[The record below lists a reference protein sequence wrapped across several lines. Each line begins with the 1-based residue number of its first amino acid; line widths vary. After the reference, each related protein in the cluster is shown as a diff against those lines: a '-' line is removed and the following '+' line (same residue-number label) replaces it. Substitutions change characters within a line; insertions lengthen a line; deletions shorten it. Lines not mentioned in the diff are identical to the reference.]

1 MAIVG
6 GVRDRSSE
14 RQRQEHAGLQ
24 AKGAWSMSE
33 TAAPPAGVGKVRKDL
48 DRAVIRFAG
57 DSGDGMQ
64 LTGEQFTTESAWAG
78 NDIATLPNFPAEIR
92 APAGTLF
99 GVSSFQ
105 LQFGSQRVYTPG
117 DRLDCLVAMNPA
129 ALKVHL
135 RDLKTGGLLIV
146 NTSAFD
152 KRNLDKA
159 GYASNPLDDPT
170 LAERYRLHKVD
181 MTGLTHKAIQD
192 LALNTKEKDRTK
204 NFFALGLVSW
214 IYTRPLEPTLDWI
227 GKRFAKNQAFAEA
240 NTRVLKAGHA
250 FGETAEIFAEHYTVE
265 PAEMAPGLYRAMTG
279 NRALAWGLLA
289 AAERSKVPVVYG
301 AYPITP
307 ASSVLEE
314 LAMHKRFRLRTIQAE
329 DEIAAV
335 TAAIGASFG
344 GAIGVTGSSGPG
356 IALKGEGIGLAV
368 TAELPLVVLNIQ
380 RAGPSTGMPTKTEQ
394 ADLMQALYGRNS
406 ESPVVVLAP
415 ATPGDCF
422 YLAYEAVRIAAK
434 YMVPVIVLSD
444 GFLANGSEPW
454 LIPDPSTLPP
464 IEINY
469 RTEREGFFPYLRDPA
484 TLARPWVR
492 PGTPGL
498 EHRIGG
504 IEKQDVT
511 GNISYDPENHDHMVR
526 TRAEKVRRVAQ
537 EIPPTSIN
545 GPATGDLL
553 VVGWGGT
560 YGAITAAVE
569 QAQAE
574 GKSVASIHLRHL
586 NPLPPDLGHILR
598 EYRKVLVPEI
608 NSGQLVRVIRA
619 EYLVDAV
626 GFNRVRGL
634 PLASD
639 EIHEAINQLL
649 GGRA

>member
-1 MAIVG
+1 
-6 GVRDRSSE
+6 
-14 RQRQEHAGLQ
+14 
-24 AKGAWSMSE
+24 MSE
-33 TAAPPAGVGKVRKDL
+33 TAVPVKAIAKPRKDL

-146 NTSAFD
+146 NTAAFD

-159 GYASNPLDDPT
+159 GYAANPLDDPA
-170 LAERYRLHKVD
+170 LGERYRLHKVD
-181 MTGLTHKAIQD
+181 MTALTHEAIKD
-192 LALNTKEKDRTK
+192 LPLNAKEKDRTK

-214 IYTRPLEPTLDWI
+214 IYTRPLEPTLEWI
-227 GKRFAKNQAFAEA
+227 GKKFAKSAAIADA

-250 FGETAEIFAEHYTVE
+250 YGETAEIFSEHYAIE
-265 PAEMAPGLYRAMTG
+265 PAEMAPGVYRAMTG
-279 NRALAWGLLA
+279 NQAIAWGLLA
-289 AAERSKVPVVYG
+289 AAERSQLPIVYG

-307 ASSVLEE
+307 ASGILEH
-314 LAMHKRFRLRTIQAE
+314 LALYKRFRIRTIQAE

-335 TAAIGASFG
+335 TAAIGAAFG
-344 GAIGVTGSSGPG
+344 GAIGVTASSGPG

-368 TAELPLVVLNIQ
+368 TAELPLVVFDIQ
-380 RAGPSTGMPTKTEQ
+380 RGGPSTGLPTKTEQ

-406 ESPVVVLAP
+406 ESPVVVIAP
-415 ATPGDCF
+415 ASPGDCF
-422 YLAYEAVRIAAK
+422 YIAYEAVRIAAK

-464 IEINY
+464 IDVQF

-511 GNISYDPENHDHMVR
+511 GNISYDPDNHDHMVR

-545 GPATGDLL
+545 GPATGDLI

-560 YGAITAAVE
+560 YGAITAAAE
-569 QAQAE
+569 RAQLD
-574 GKSVASIHLRHL
+574 GKSVASVHLRHL

-608 NSGQLVRVIRA
+608 NSGQLVRVLRA

-634 PLASD
+634 PLSTD
-639 EIHEAINQLL
+639 EIYEAINQLT
-649 GGRA
+649 GSQV

>member
-1 MAIVG
+1 
-6 GVRDRSSE
+6 
-14 RQRQEHAGLQ
+14 
-24 AKGAWSMSE
+24 MSE
-33 TAAPPAGVGKVRKDL
+33 TATPVTGSGKVRKEL

-78 NDIATLPNFPAEIR
+78 NDLATLPNFPAEIR

-135 RDLKTGGLLIV
+135 SDLKPGGLLIV
-146 NTSAFD
+146 NTAAYE

-159 GYASNPLDDPT
+159 GYASNPLDDPA

-181 MTGLTHKAIQD
+181 MSGLTHQAITD
-192 LALNTKEKDRTK
+192 LKLDTKEKDRTK

-227 GKRFAKNQAFAEA
+227 NTKFAKSAAIAEA

-250 FGETAEIFAEHYTVE
+250 FGETAEFFEESYTIE
-265 PAEMAPGLYRAMTG
+265 RAEMTPGLYRAMTG

-289 AAERSKVPVVYG
+289 AAERCKVPVVYG

-314 LAMHKRFRLRTIQAE
+314 LAMHKRFRIRTIQAE

-335 TAAIGASFG
+335 TSAIGAAFG
-344 GAIGVTGSSGPG
+344 GAIGVTCSSGPG

-368 TAELPLVVLNIQ
+368 TAELPLVIFNIQ

-406 ESPVVVLAP
+406 EAPIVVLAP

-422 YLAYEAVRIAAK
+422 YIAYESVRIAIK
-434 YMVPVIVLSD
+434 YMVPVMVLSD

-454 LIPDPSTLPP
+454 LIPDPTTLPP
-464 IEINY
+464 IDVQFRSEK
-469 RTEREGFFPYLRDPA
+469 EGFFPYLRDPA

-492 PGTPGL
+492 PGTAGL

-504 IEKQDVT
+504 LEKQDVT

-526 TRAEKVRRVAQ
+526 TRAEKVRRVGQ

-545 GPATGDLL
+545 GPATGDVL

-560 YGAITAAVE
+560 YGSITAAVE
-569 QAQAE
+569 RAQAE
-574 GKSVASIHLRHL
+574 GRSVASIHLRHL

-598 EYRKVLVPEI
+598 EYRRVLVPEI
-608 NSGQLVRVIRA
+608 NSGQLVRVLRA

-639 EIHEAINQLL
+639 EIYDAIIQL
-649 GGRA
+649 GSQK

>member
-1 MAIVG
+1 
-6 GVRDRSSE
+6 
-14 RQRQEHAGLQ
+14 
-24 AKGAWSMSE
+24 MSE
-33 TAAPPAGVGKVRKDL
+33 TATPVKGAGKSRKEL

-78 NDIATLPNFPAEIR
+78 NDLATLPNFPAEIR

-105 LQFGSQRVYTPG
+105 LQFGSLRVYTPG

-135 RDLKTGGLLIV
+135 ADLKPGGLLIV
-146 NTSAFD
+146 NTAAFE

-159 GYASNPLDDPT
+159 GYPDNPLDAPA

-181 MTGLTHKAIQD
+181 MTALTIQAIAD
-192 LALNTKEKDRTK
+192 LKLDTKEKDRTK

-227 GKRFAKNQAFAEA
+227 TKKFAKMPAIAEA

-250 FGETAEIFAEHYTVE
+250 FGETAELFEESYTIE
-265 PAEMAPGLYRAMTG
+265 RAEMTPGLYRAMTG

-289 AAERSKVPVVYG
+289 AAERCKVPVVYG

-314 LAMHKRFRLRTIQAE
+314 LAMHKRFRIRTIQAE

-335 TAAIGASFG
+335 TSAIGAAFG
-344 GAIGVTGSSGPG
+344 GAIGVTCSSGPG

-368 TAELPLVVLNIQ
+368 TAELPLVIFNIQ

-406 ESPVVVLAP
+406 EAPIVVLAP

-422 YLAYEAVRIAAK
+422 YIAYESVRIAIK
-434 YMVPVIVLSD
+434 YMVPVMVLSD

-454 LIPDPSTLPP
+454 LIPDPATLPP
-464 IEINY
+464 IDVQFRSEK
-469 RTEREGFFPYLRDPA
+469 EGFFPYLRDPA

-526 TRAEKVRRVAQ
+526 TRAEKVRRVGQ

-545 GPATGDLL
+545 GPATGDVL

-560 YGAITAAVE
+560 YGSITAAVE
-569 QAQAE
+569 RAQAE
-574 GKSVASIHLRHL
+574 GRSVASIHLRHL

-598 EYRKVLVPEI
+598 EYRRVLVPEI
-608 NSGQLVRVIRA
+608 NSGQLVRVLRA

-634 PLASD
+634 PLASE
-639 EIHEAINQLL
+639 EIYDAIIQL
-649 GGRA
+649 GSQK

>member
-1 MAIVG
+1 
-6 GVRDRSSE
+6 
-14 RQRQEHAGLQ
+14 
-24 AKGAWSMSE
+24 MSE
-33 TAAPPAGVGKVRKDL
+33 TATPVKGAGKGRKEL

-78 NDIATLPNFPAEIR
+78 NDLATLPNFPAEIR

-105 LQFGSQRVYTPG
+105 LQFGSLRVYTPG

-135 RDLKTGGLLIV
+135 ADLKPGGLLIV
-146 NTSAFD
+146 NTAAFE

-159 GYASNPLDDPT
+159 GYPENPLDAPA

-181 MTGLTHKAIQD
+181 MTALTIQAISD
-192 LALNTKEKDRTK
+192 LKLDTKEKDRTK

-227 GKRFAKNQAFAEA
+227 TKKFSKMPAIAEA

-250 FGETAEIFAEHYTVE
+250 FGETAEFFEESYTIE
-265 PAEMAPGLYRAMTG
+265 PAEMTPGLYRAMTG

-289 AAERSKVPVVYG
+289 AAERCKVPVVYG

-314 LAMHKRFRLRTIQAE
+314 LALHKRFRIRTIQAE

-335 TAAIGASFG
+335 TSAIGAAFG
-344 GAIGVTGSSGPG
+344 GAIGVTCSSGPG

-368 TAELPLVVLNIQ
+368 TAELPLVIFNIQ

-406 ESPVVVLAP
+406 EAPIVVLAP

-422 YLAYEAVRIAAK
+422 YIAYESVRIAIK
-434 YMVPVIVLSD
+434 YMVPVMVLSD

-454 LIPDPSTLPP
+454 LIPDPTTLPP
-464 IEINY
+464 IEVQF
-469 RTEREGFFPYLRDPA
+469 RAEKEGFFPYLRDPA

-526 TRAEKVRRVAQ
+526 TRAEKVRRVGQ

-545 GPATGDLL
+545 GPATGDVL

-560 YGAITAAVE
+560 YGSITAAVE
-569 QAQAE
+569 RAQGE
-574 GKSVASIHLRHL
+574 GRSVASIHLRHL

-598 EYRKVLVPEI
+598 EYRRVLVPEI
-608 NSGQLVRVIRA
+608 NSGQLVRVLRA

-634 PLASD
+634 PLASE
-639 EIHEAINQLL
+639 EIYDTIIQL
-649 GGRA
+649 GSQK

>member
-1 MAIVG
+1 MGQIATPAT
-6 GVRDRSSE
+6 GVEKS
-14 RQRQEHAGLQ
+14 
-24 AKGAWSMSE
+24 
-33 TAAPPAGVGKVRKDL
+33 RKAL

-64 LTGEQFTTESAWAG
+64 LTGEQFTTESAVAG
-78 NDIATLPNFPAEIR
+78 NDLATLPNFPAEIR

-146 NTSAFD
+146 NTQAFD

-159 GYASNPLDDPT
+159 GYAANPLDEPA

-181 MTGLTHKAIQD
+181 MTGLTHEAIKD
-192 LALNTKEKDRTK
+192 LPLNTKEKDRTK

-214 IYTRPLEPTLDWI
+214 IYTRPLEPTLVWI
-227 GKRFAKNQAFAEA
+227 EKRFAKNKDIADA

-250 FGETAEIFAEHYTVE
+250 FGETAEIFGEHYAIE

-279 NRALAWGLLA
+279 NRALAWGILA
-289 AAERSKVPVVYG
+289 AAQRSKVPVVYG

-307 ASSVLEE
+307 ASDVLHE
-314 LAMHKRFRLRTIQAE
+314 LAMHKRFRVRTIQAE

-344 GAIGVTGSSGPG
+344 GAIGVTASSGPG
-356 IALKGEGIGLAV
+356 IALKSEGIGLAV
-368 TAELPLVVLNIQ
+368 TAELPLVILNIQ

-406 ESPVVVLAP
+406 EAPVVVLAP

-422 YLAYEAVRIAAK
+422 YIAYEAVRLAAK

-454 LIPDPSTLPP
+454 LIPDATKLPP
-464 IEINY
+464 IEITF
-469 RTEREGFFPYLRDPA
+469 RTEQEGFFPYLRDPA

-526 TRAEKVRRVAQ
+526 TRAEKVRRVGQ

-560 YGAITAAVE
+560 YGSITAAVE
-569 QAQAE
+569 QAQTA
-574 GKSVASIHLRHL
+574 GKSVASVHLRHL

-608 NSGQLVRVIRA
+608 NSGQLVRVLRA

-634 PLASD
+634 PLASE
-639 EIHEAINQLL
+639 EIYEAIIQLL
-649 GGRA
+649 GSKP

>member
-1 MAIVG
+1 MAEVAMA
-6 GVRDRSSE
+6 V
-14 RQRQEHAGLQ
+14 AGAVKPRREL
-24 AKGAWSMSE
+24 A
-33 TAAPPAGVGKVRKDL
+33 
-48 DRAVIRFAG
+48 RAVVRFAG

-78 NDIATLPNFPAEIR
+78 NDVATLPNFPAEIR

-129 ALKVHL
+129 ALKVHVA
-135 RDLKTGGLLIV
+135 DLKPGGLLVV

-159 GYASNPLDDPT
+159 GYPSNPLDDPT
-170 LAERYRLHKVD
+170 LGERYRLHKVD
-181 MTGLTHKAIQD
+181 MTALTYEALKD
-192 LALNTKEKDRTK
+192 LALNTKEKDRCK

-214 IYTRPLEPTLDWI
+214 IYTRPLEPTLEWI
-227 GKRFAKNQAFAEA
+227 GKRFSKSPTLADA
-240 NTRVLKAGHA
+240 NRRVLKAGHA
-250 FGETAEIFAEHYTVE
+250 FGETAEIFGEHYTIE
-265 PAEMAPGLYRAMTG
+265 PAQMAPGLYRAMTG

-289 AAERSKVPVVYG
+289 AAQRSKLPIVYG

-307 ASSVLEE
+307 ASGILEE
-314 LAMHKRFRLRTIQAE
+314 LAMHKRFRIRTIQAE

-344 GAIGVTGSSGPG
+344 GAVGITGSSGPG
-356 IALKGEGIGLAV
+356 IALKGEAIGLAV
-368 TAELPLVVLNIQ
+368 MAELPLVVFNVQ
-380 RAGPSTGMPTKTEQ
+380 RGGPSTGLPTKTEQ

-422 YLAYEAVRIAAK
+422 FVAYEAVRVAVK

-454 LIPDPSTLPP
+454 LIPDATALPP
-464 IEINY
+464 IDVEF

-484 TLARPWVR
+484 TLSRPWVR

-511 GNISYDPENHDHMVR
+511 GNISYDPDNHDHMVR

-537 EIPPTSIN
+537 EIPPTTVN
-545 GPATGDLL
+545 GPAGGDVL

-560 YGAITAAVE
+560 FGSITSAVE
-569 QAQAE
+569 RVQS
-574 GKSVASIHLRHL
+574 GGRSVASVHLRYL
-586 NPLPPDLGHILR
+586 NPLPPDLGHLLR
-598 EYRKVLVPEI
+598 QYRRVLVPEI
-608 NSGQLVRVIRA
+608 NSGQLVRVLRA

-634 PLASD
+634 PLSSD
-639 EIHEAINQLL
+639 ELCDAINQLL
-649 GGRA
+649 GSQ

>member
-1 MAIVG
+1 
-6 GVRDRSSE
+6 
-14 RQRQEHAGLQ
+14 
-24 AKGAWSMSE
+24 MSE
-33 TAAPPAGVGKVRKDL
+33 TATPVKGAGKSRKEL

-78 NDIATLPNFPAEIR
+78 NDLATLPNFPAEIR

-105 LQFGSQRVYTPG
+105 LQFGSLRVYTPG

-135 RDLKTGGLLIV
+135 ADLKPGGLLIV
-146 NTSAFD
+146 NTAAFE

-159 GYASNPLDDPT
+159 GYPDNPLDAPA

-181 MTGLTHKAIQD
+181 MTALTIQAIAD
-192 LALNTKEKDRTK
+192 LKLDTKEKDRTK

-227 GKRFAKNQAFAEA
+227 TKKFAKMPAIAEA

-250 FGETAEIFAEHYTVE
+250 FGETAEFFEESYTIE
-265 PAEMAPGLYRAMTG
+265 RAEMTPGLYRAMTG

-289 AAERSKVPVVYG
+289 AAERCKVPVVYG

-314 LAMHKRFRLRTIQAE
+314 LAMHKRFRIRTIQAE

-335 TAAIGASFG
+335 TSAIGAAFG
-344 GAIGVTGSSGPG
+344 GAIGVTCTSGPG

-368 TAELPLVVLNIQ
+368 TAELPLVIFNIQ

-406 ESPVVVLAP
+406 EAPIVVLAP

-422 YLAYEAVRIAAK
+422 YIAYESVRIAIK
-434 YMVPVIVLSD
+434 YMVPVMVLSD

-454 LIPDPSTLPP
+454 LIPDPTTLPP
-464 IEINY
+464 IDVQFRSEK
-469 RTEREGFFPYLRDPA
+469 EGFFPYLRDPA

-492 PGTPGL
+492 PGTAGL

-504 IEKQDVT
+504 LEKQDVT

-526 TRAEKVRRVAQ
+526 TRAEKVRRVGQ

-545 GPATGDLL
+545 GPATGDVL

-560 YGAITAAVE
+560 YGSITAAVE
-569 QAQAE
+569 RAQAE
-574 GKSVASIHLRHL
+574 GRSVASIHLRHL

-598 EYRKVLVPEI
+598 EYRRVLVPEI
-608 NSGQLVRVIRA
+608 NSGQLVRVLRA

-639 EIHEAINQLL
+639 EIYDAIIQL
-649 GGRA
+649 GSQK

>member
-1 MAIVG
+1 
-6 GVRDRSSE
+6 
-14 RQRQEHAGLQ
+14 
-24 AKGAWSMSE
+24 MSE
-33 TAAPPAGVGKVRKDL
+33 TATPVKGVGKVTKEL

-78 NDIATLPNFPAEIR
+78 NDLATLPNFPAEIR

-135 RDLKTGGLLIV
+135 SDLKPGGLLIV
-146 NTSAFD
+146 NTSAYE

-159 GYASNPLDDPT
+159 GYASNPLDDPA

-181 MTGLTHKAIQD
+181 MSGLTHQAISD
-192 LALNTKEKDRTK
+192 LKLDTKEKDRTK

-227 GKRFAKNQAFAEA
+227 NTKFAKNAAIAEA

-250 FGETAEIFAEHYTVE
+250 FGETAEFFEESYRIER
-265 PAEMAPGLYRAMTG
+265 AEMAPGLYRAMTG

-289 AAERSKVPVVYG
+289 ASQRSTLPIVYG

-314 LAMHKRFRLRTIQAE
+314 LAMHKRFRVRTIQAE
-329 DEIAAV
+329 DEIAAA
-335 TAAIGASFG
+335 TAAIGAAFG
-344 GAIGVTGSSGPG
+344 GAIGVTCSSGPG
-356 IALKGEGIGLAV
+356 IALKGEAIGLAV
-368 TAELPLVVLNIQ
+368 TAELPLVILNIQ

-406 ESPVVVLAP
+406 ESPIVVLAP

-422 YLAYEAVRIAAK
+422 YIAYEAVRIAVK
-434 YMVPVIVLSD
+434 YMVPVMVLSD

-454 LIPDPSTLPP
+454 LIPDPATLPP
-464 IEINY
+464 LDVRF
-469 RTEREGFFPYLRDPA
+469 RTETEGFFPYLRDPA

-526 TRAEKVRRVAQ
+526 TRAEKVRRVGQ

-560 YGAITAAVE
+560 YGSITAAVE
-569 QAQAE
+569 RAQAA

-608 NSGQLVRVIRA
+608 NSGQLVRVLRA

-634 PLASD
+634 PLASE
-639 EIHEAINQLL
+639 EILDAINQLS
-649 GGRA
+649 GSQQ

>member
-1 MAIVG
+1 
-6 GVRDRSSE
+6 
-14 RQRQEHAGLQ
+14 
-24 AKGAWSMSE
+24 MSE
-33 TAAPPAGVGKVRKDL
+33 TVAPVRTAAKQLREL
-48 DRAVIRFAG
+48 DRAVVRFAG

-135 RDLKTGGLLIV
+135 SDLKPGGLLVV
-146 NTSAFD
+146 NTNAFD

-159 GYASNPLDDPT
+159 GYPSNPLDDPA

-181 MTGLTHKAIQD
+181 MTALTLEAIKD
-192 LALNTKEKDRTK
+192 LSLNQKEKERTK
-204 NFFALGLVSW
+204 NFFALGVVSW
-214 IYTRPLEPTLDWI
+214 IYTRPLEPTLEWI
-227 GKRFAKNQAFAEA
+227 KKKFAKNQVIAEA
-240 NTRVLKAGHA
+240 NARVLKAGHA
-250 FGETAEIFAEHYTVE
+250 FGETAEIFAEHYAVE
-265 PAEMAPGLYRAMTG
+265 AAELPPGLYRAMTG

-289 AAERSKVPVVYG
+289 AAQRSKLPVVYG

-307 ASSVLEE
+307 ASGILEE
-314 LAMHKRFRLRTIQAE
+314 LAMHKRFRIRTIQAE

-344 GAIGVTGSSGPG
+344 GAIGVTASSGPG

-368 TAELPLVVLNIQ
+368 TAELPLVIFDIQ
-380 RAGPSTGMPTKTEQ
+380 RGGPSTGLPTKTEQ

-422 YLAYEAVRIAAK
+422 YIAYEAVRIATK
-434 YMVPVIVLSD
+434 YMTPVLVLSD

-454 LIPDPSTLPP
+454 PVPDINSLPP
-464 IEINY
+464 IDVQF
-469 RTEREGFFPYLRDPA
+469 RTEKEGFFPYLRDPA

-504 IEKQDVT
+504 IEKQDV
-511 GNISYDPENHDHMVR
+511 M
-526 TRAEKVRRVAQ
+526 RAEKVRRVAQ

-569 QAQAE
+569 RTQLE
-574 GKSVASIHLRHL
+574 GQSVASVHLRYL

-608 NSGQLVRVIRA
+608 NSGQLVRVLRA

-634 PLASD
+634 PLATD
-639 EIHEAINQLL
+639 EIYEAIKQLL
-649 GGRA
+649 GSAS

>member
-1 MAIVG
+1 
-6 GVRDRSSE
+6 
-14 RQRQEHAGLQ
+14 
-24 AKGAWSMSE
+24 MSE
-33 TAAPPAGVGKVRKDL
+33 TATPVTGGRKSRKEL

-78 NDIATLPNFPAEIR
+78 NDLATLPNFPAEIR

-135 RDLKTGGLLIV
+135 GDLKPGGLLIV
-146 NTSAFD
+146 NAAAYE

-159 GYASNPLDDPT
+159 GYAQNPLDDPA

-181 MTGLTHKAIQD
+181 MSGLTHEAIKD
-192 LALNTKEKDRTK
+192 LPLNTKEKDRTK

-227 GKRFAKNQAFAEA
+227 GKKFAKNPQFAEA

-250 FGETAEIFAEHYTVE
+250 FGETAEFFEESYGIA

-289 AAERSKVPVVYG
+289 AAQRSQQPIVYG

-314 LAMHKRFRLRTIQAE
+314 LAMHKRFRIRTIQAE
-329 DEIAAV
+329 DEIAAA

-344 GAIGVTGSSGPG
+344 GAIGVTCSSGPG
-356 IALKGEGIGLAV
+356 IALKGEAIGLAI
-368 TAELPLVVLNIQ
+368 TAELPLVILNIQ

-406 ESPVVVLAP
+406 ESPLVVLAP

-422 YLAYEAVRIAAK
+422 YVAYEAVRIAVK
-434 YMVPVIVLSD
+434 YMVPVMVLSD

-454 LIPDPSTLPP
+454 LIPDPATLPP
-464 IEINY
+464 IDIAFRSEK
-469 RTEREGFFPYLRDPA
+469 EGFFPYLRDPA

-504 IEKQDVT
+504 LEKQDVT
-511 GNISYDPENHDHMVR
+511 GNISYDPDNHDHMVR

-545 GPATGDLL
+545 GPATGDVL

-569 QAQAE
+569 RAQAE
-574 GKSVASIHLRHL
+574 GRSVASIHLRHL
-586 NPLPPDLGHILR
+586 NPLPPDLGHLLR

-608 NSGQLVRVIRA
+608 NSGQLVRVLRA

-634 PLASD
+634 PLASED
-639 EIHEAINQLL
+639 IYDAIIQL
-649 GGRA
+649 GSQK

>member
-1 MAIVG
+1 
-6 GVRDRSSE
+6 
-14 RQRQEHAGLQ
+14 
-24 AKGAWSMSE
+24 MSE
-33 TAAPPAGVGKVRKDL
+33 TAA
-48 DRAVIRFAG
+48 RAVTAPKPRRDLARAVVRFAG

-64 LTGEQFTTESAWAG
+64 LTGEQFTLESAVAG
-78 NDIATLPNFPAEIR
+78 SDLATLPNFPAEIR

-129 ALKVHL
+129 ALKVHVD
-135 RDLKTGGLLIV
+135 DLKPGGLLIV
-146 NTSAFD
+146 NTTAFD
-152 KRNLDKA
+152 RRNLDKA
-159 GYASNPLDDPT
+159 GYAANPLDDPT

-181 MTGLTHKAIQD
+181 MTALTLEAIQD
-192 LALNTKEKDRTK
+192 LPLNTKEKDRTK

-214 IYTRPLEPTLDWI
+214 IYTRPLDPTLDWI
-227 GKRFAKNQAFAEA
+227 KKKFAKNTTIAEA
-240 NTRVLKAGHA
+240 NVRVLKAGHA
-250 FGETAEIFAEHYTVE
+250 FGETAEIFSECYQLE

-289 AAERSKVPVVYG
+289 AAERSKVPIVYG

-307 ASSVLEE
+307 ASGILEE
-314 LAMHKRFRLRTIQAE
+314 LAMHKRFRIRTIQAE
-329 DEIAAV
+329 DEIAAAS
-335 TAAIGASFG
+335 AAIGASFG
-344 GAIGVTGSSGPG
+344 GAVGVTASSGPG
-356 IALKGEGIGLAV
+356 IALKGEAIGLAV
-368 TAELPLVVLNIQ
+368 TAELPLVIFDIQ
-380 RAGPSTGMPTKTEQ
+380 RGGPSTGLPTKTEQ

-406 ESPVVVLAP
+406 EAPVVVLAP

-422 YLAYEAVRIAAK
+422 FIAYEAVRIATK

-454 LIPDPSTLPP
+454 RIPDPSTLPP
-464 IEINY
+464 IEVHF
-469 RTEREGFFPYLRDPA
+469 RTDPAGFFPYLRDPA
-484 TLARPWVR
+484 TLGRPWVR

-504 IEKQDVT
+504 IEKQDGT
-511 GNISYDPENHDHMVR
+511 GDISYDPDNHDHMVR

-569 QAQAE
+569 RSQAD
-574 GKSVASIHLRHL
+574 GKAVASVHLRHL

-598 EYRKVLVPEI
+598 EYRRVLVPEI
-608 NSGQLVRVIRA
+608 NSGQLVRVLRA

-634 PLASD
+634 PLATED
-639 EIHEAINQLL
+639 ICDTINQLL
-649 GGRA
+649 EGH

>member
-1 MAIVG
+1 
-6 GVRDRSSE
+6 
-14 RQRQEHAGLQ
+14 
-24 AKGAWSMSE
+24 MSE
-33 TAAPPAGVGKVRKDL
+33 TAA
-48 DRAVIRFAG
+48 RAVTAPKPRRDLARAVVRFAG

-64 LTGEQFTTESAWAG
+64 LTGEQFTLESAVAG
-78 NDIATLPNFPAEIR
+78 SDLATLPNFPAEIR

-135 RDLKTGGLLIV
+135 DDLKPGGLLII
-146 NTSAFD
+146 NTTAFD
-152 KRNLDKA
+152 RRNLDKA
-159 GYASNPLDDPT
+159 GYAANPLDDPT

-181 MTGLTHKAIQD
+181 MTALTLEAIQD
-192 LALNTKEKDRTK
+192 LPLNTKEKDRTK

-214 IYTRPLEPTLDWI
+214 IYTRPLDPTLDWI
-227 GKRFAKNQAFAEA
+227 KRKFAKNATIAEA
-240 NTRVLKAGHA
+240 NARVLKAGHA
-250 FGETAEIFAEHYTVE
+250 FGETAEIFSECYQLE

-289 AAERSKVPVVYG
+289 AAERSKVPIVYG

-307 ASSVLEE
+307 ASGILEE
-314 LAMHKRFRLRTIQAE
+314 LAMHKRFRIRTIQAE
-329 DEIAAV
+329 DEIAAAS
-335 TAAIGASFG
+335 AAIGASFG
-344 GAIGVTGSSGPG
+344 GAVGVTASSGPG
-356 IALKGEGIGLAV
+356 IALKGEAIGLAV
-368 TAELPLVVLNIQ
+368 TAELPLVIFDIQ
-380 RAGPSTGMPTKTEQ
+380 RGGPSTGLPTKTEQ

-406 ESPVVVLAP
+406 EAPVVVLAP

-422 YLAYEAVRIAAK
+422 FIAYEAVRIATK

-454 LIPDPSTLPP
+454 RIPDPSTLPP
-464 IEINY
+464 IEVHF
-469 RTEREGFFPYLRDPA
+469 RTDPAGFFPYLRDPA
-484 TLARPWVR
+484 TLGRPWVR

-504 IEKQDVT
+504 IEKQDGT
-511 GNISYDPENHDHMVR
+511 GDISYDPDNHDHMVR

-569 QAQAE
+569 RSQAD
-574 GKSVASIHLRHL
+574 GKAVASVHLRHL

-598 EYRKVLVPEI
+598 EYRRVLVPEI
-608 NSGQLVRVIRA
+608 NSGQLVRVLRA

-634 PLASD
+634 PLATED
-639 EIHEAINQLL
+639 ICDTINQLL
-649 GGRA
+649 EGH

>member
-1 MAIVG
+1 MSDTATPV
-6 GVRDRSSE
+6 
-14 RQRQEHAGLQ
+14 
-24 AKGAWSMSE
+24 KGA
-33 TAAPPAGVGKVRKDL
+33 GKSRKEL

-78 NDIATLPNFPAEIR
+78 NDLATLPNFPAEIR

-105 LQFGSQRVYTPG
+105 LQFGSLRVYTPG

-135 RDLKTGGLLIV
+135 ADLKPGGLLIV
-146 NTSAFD
+146 NTAAFE

-159 GYASNPLDDPT
+159 GYPENPLDAPA
-170 LAERYRLHKVD
+170 LAERYRLHKID
-181 MTGLTHKAIQD
+181 MTGLTIQAIVD
-192 LALNTKEKDRTK
+192 LKLDTKEKDRTK

-227 GKRFAKNQAFAEA
+227 NKKFAKMPAIAEA

-250 FGETAEIFAEHYTVE
+250 FGETAEFFEESYTIE
-265 PAEMAPGLYRAMTG
+265 RAEMTPGLYRAMTG

-289 AAERSKVPVVYG
+289 AAERCQVPVVYG

-314 LAMHKRFRLRTIQAE
+314 LALHKRFRIRTIQAE

-335 TAAIGASFG
+335 TSAIGASFA
-344 GAIGVTGSSGPG
+344 GAIGVTCSSGPG

-368 TAELPLVVLNIQ
+368 TAELPLVIFNIQ

-406 ESPVVVLAP
+406 EAPIVVLAP

-422 YLAYEAVRIAAK
+422 YIAYESVRLAIK
-434 YMVPVIVLSD
+434 YMVPVMVLSD

-454 LIPDPSTLPP
+454 LIPDPATLPP
-464 IEINY
+464 IEVSF
-469 RTEREGFFPYLRDPA
+469 RSEKEGFFPYLRDPA

-545 GPATGDLL
+545 GPATGDVL

-560 YGAITAAVE
+560 YGSITAAVE
-569 QAQAE
+569 RAQAE
-574 GKSVASIHLRHL
+574 GRSVASIHLRHL
-586 NPLPPDLGHILR
+586 SPLPPDLGHILR
-598 EYRKVLVPEI
+598 EYRRVLVPEI
-608 NSGQLVRVIRA
+608 NSGQLVRVLRA

-634 PLASD
+634 PLASE
-639 EIHEAINQLL
+639 EIYDAIIQL
-649 GGRA
+649 GSQK

>member
-1 MAIVG
+1 
-6 GVRDRSSE
+6 
-14 RQRQEHAGLQ
+14 
-24 AKGAWSMSE
+24 MSE
-33 TAAPPAGVGKVRKDL
+33 TVAPYPGVAKEIKEL

-64 LTGEQFTTESAWAG
+64 LTGEQFTTESAVAG

-135 RDLKTGGLLIV
+135 RDLKPGGLLIV
-146 NTSAFD
+146 NTSAYD

-159 GYASNPLDDPT
+159 GYPANPLDDPA

-181 MTGLTHKAIQD
+181 MTALTHEAIKD
-192 LALNTKEKDRTK
+192 LPLNTKEKDRTK

-227 GKRFAKNQAFAEA
+227 DKKFAKRPEIAEA
-240 NTRVLKAGHA
+240 NVRVLKAGHA
-250 FGETAEIFAEHYTVE
+250 FGETAEIFGEHYSVE
-265 PAEMAPGLYRAMTG
+265 AADMPPGLYRAMTG

-289 AAERSKVPVVYG
+289 AAQRSTLPLVYG

-307 ASSVLEE
+307 ASSILEE
-314 LAMHKRFRLRTIQAE
+314 LAMHKRFRIRTIQAE

-335 TAAIGASFG
+335 TAAIGAAFG

-356 IALKGEGIGLAV
+356 IALKSEGIGLAV
-368 TAELPLVVLNIQ
+368 TAELPLVIFDIQ
-380 RAGPSTGMPTKTEQ
+380 RGGPSTGLPTKTEQ

-422 YLAYEAVRIAAK
+422 YIAYEAVRIASK
-434 YMVPVIVLSD
+434 YMVPVFVLSD

-454 LIPDPSTLPP
+454 LIPDVSTLPP
-464 IEINY
+464 IDIHF
-469 RTEREGFFPYLRDPA
+469 RTETEGFFPYLRDPA
-484 TLARPWVR
+484 TLARPWVK

-511 GNISYDPENHDHMVR
+511 GNISYDGENHDHMVR
-526 TRAEKVRRVAQ
+526 QRAEKVRRVAQ
-537 EIPPTSIN
+537 EIPPTTIN

-560 YGAITAAVE
+560 YGSITAAVE
-569 QAQAE
+569 RAQGE
-574 GKSVASIHLRHL
+574 GKSVAQIHLRHL

-598 EYRKVLVPEI
+598 EYRKILVPEI
-608 NSGQLVRVIRA
+608 NSGQLVRVLRA

-634 PLASD
+634 PLASE
-639 EIHEAINQLL
+639 EISEAINQLL
-649 GGRA
+649 GSK